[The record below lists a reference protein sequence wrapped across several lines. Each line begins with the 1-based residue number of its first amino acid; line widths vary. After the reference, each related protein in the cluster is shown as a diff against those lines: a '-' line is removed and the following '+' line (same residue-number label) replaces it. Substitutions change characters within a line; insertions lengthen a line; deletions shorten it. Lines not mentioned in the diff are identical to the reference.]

1 MRNML
6 HEHPDKNIRRALI
19 ELIDALCSWE
29 RSTGNEH
36 LIIVKDTARDG
47 YEYRV
52 FTSSP
57 VRDHTGDH
65 ALLEIFDGMMMKKKS
80 A

>member
-1 MRNML
+1 MENML
-6 HEHPDKNIRRALI
+6 HEHPDENVRRALI
-19 ELIDALCSWE
+19 GLVDALCSWE

-36 LIIVKDTARDG
+36 LIIVKDTAREG

-57 VRDHTGDH
+57 VPTHTGDH
-65 ALLEIFDGMMMKKKS
+65 ALLEMFDTVMERVKH
-80 A
+80 

>member
-1 MRNML
+1 MENML
-6 HEHPDKNIRRALI
+6 HNHPDESVRKALL
-19 ELIDALCSWE
+19 ELVDALCSWE

-36 LIIVKDTARDG
+36 LIIVKDTAREG

-57 VRDHTGDH
+57 VPNHTGDH
-65 ALLEIFDGMMMKKKS
+65 ALIEIFDSVIKKKCH
-80 A
+80 